1 MWSGMPGKAQRFGG
15 HGINKYAYKD
25 EQRQAIK
32 KNCYRTLVVSS
43 GWPTRPRFQ
52 SERQQD

>member
-25 EQRQAIK
+25 GQRQAIK
-32 KNCYRTLVVSS
+32 KKLLQNFGGQFWVASKTQISV
-43 GWPTRPRFQ
+43 
-52 SERQQD
+52 